1 MVDKFTGANLGKT
14 LRYRL
19 CERDKRYNIQRESL
33 GMRLMRKDDLD
44 EIRIDVICGDCGT
57 GQCRPIKYFRK
68 HSNLVC
74 EDCGA
79 EILLDNKRFQAS
91 IAEFGRTMV
100 RLRRSY
106 VH

>member
-1 MVDKFTGANLGKT
+1 
-14 LRYRL
+14 
-19 CERDKRYNIQRESL
+19 
-33 GMRLMRKDDLD
+33 MRLMRKDDLD